1 MGSYRKHSYK
11 RFIIGCDYYFFM
23 NRLKKIES
31 VRAKLYKEYGYETP
45 EQVIKFIGKDQYRRV
60 SEGKMVTSKKD
71 LLKDDDDLRLMIRA
85 RMKQMKITQ
94 SDLSYMSKCSRSVIS
109 GYLGATH
116 PEKMSQ
122 QKLMLV
128 LQILG
133 IQVKLTFSLLD
144 F

>member
-1 MGSYRKHSYK
+1 
-11 RFIIGCDYYFFM
+11 M

-109 GYLGATH
+109 GYLGAPP

>member
-1 MGSYRKHSYK
+1 
-11 RFIIGCDYYFFM
+11 M